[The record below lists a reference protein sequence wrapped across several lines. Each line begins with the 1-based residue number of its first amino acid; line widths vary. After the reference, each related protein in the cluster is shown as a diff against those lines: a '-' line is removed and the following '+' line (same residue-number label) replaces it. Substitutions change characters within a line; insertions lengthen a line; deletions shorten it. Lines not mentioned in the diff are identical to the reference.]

1 MPYSHTNNG
10 FHVRLSIEYND
21 EQFIN
26 DFEMSKVEYLQK
38 LLSISKI
45 ASMCEYSIVYPGC
58 LSTLIPIFKNN
69 FNNQFS
75 FINETSL
82 IEWE

>member
-1 MPYSHTNNG
+1 MSKTHD
-10 FHVRLSIEYND
+10 D
-21 EQFIN
+21 EFIKEFN
-26 DFEMSKVEYLQK
+26 MSKVEYLQK
-38 LLSISKI
+38 LLSLSKI

-75 FINETSL
+75 FINKTSL
-82 IEWE
+82 IE